1 MPIISRNF
9 IRNIMKGKQDE
20 EIKEVEPVK
29 PIFNKKEDMTPTEYL
44 TAYRPVYEYSKTSK
58 TNKTKN
64 ANKSN
69 QDKL

>member
-9 IRNIMKGKQDE
+9 IRNIMKGKQGE
-20 EIKEVEPVK
+20 EPVK
-29 PIFNKKEDMTPTEYL
+29 PIFNKKEAMTPTEYL
-44 TAYRPVYEYSKTSK
+44 TAYRPVYEYSKT
-58 TNKTKN
+58 KN

>member
-20 EIKEVEPVK
+20 QIKEVEPVK
-29 PIFNKKEDMTPTEYL
+29 PIFNKKEGMTPTEYL
-44 TAYRPVYEYSKTSK
+44 SAYRPVYEY
-58 TNKTKN
+58 NKT
-64 ANKSN
+64 NKSN

>member
-9 IRNIMKGKQDE
+9 IRNIMKGKQE
-20 EIKEVEPVK
+20 EEPVK
-29 PIFNKKEDMTPTEYL
+29 PIFNKKEGMTPTEYL
-44 TAYRPVYEYSKTSK
+44 TAYRPVYEYSKTK
-58 TNKTKN
+58 K

>member
-9 IRNIMKGKQDE
+9 IRNIMKGKQE
-20 EIKEVEPVK
+20 EQIKEVEPVK

-58 TNKTKN
+58 TKN